1 MPFWHSV
8 RRFVTTTLC
17 HFGTS
22 RGLAL
27 CHFGTAKKKKPPGVQ
42 RVHRAATWQIRNGG
56 IRHEGHHK
64 IAGRSR
70 GRRTGSQT
78 MNQRQRAFCEAYLK
92 CGNAAEAA
100 IKAGYSPKSA
110 RSIGQRLLT
119 FADIR
124 EYLAQRNAQIIAEN
138 TATLEEIYSFWTVT
152 MRDQASKP
160 ADRLKASELLS
171 KALIVERTRKEN
183 SDQSGAG
190 HEFDGWSDEELRGAV
205 HLMEDLSDEEFNAIM
220 DAYNRKKRR

>member
-1 MPFWHSV
+1 MGTGFVKFPRWLLEEPYLSELSGNEKILYSLIADRCELSNSTGKCDEDGKPFAV
-8 RRFVTTTLC
+8 FT
-17 HFGTS
+17 
-22 RGLAL
+22 
-27 CHFGTAKKKKPPGVQ
+27 
-42 RVHRAATWQIRNGG
+42 
-56 IRHEGHHK
+56 
-64 IAGRSR
+64 
-70 GRRTGSQT
+70 
-78 MNQRQRAFCEAYLK
+78 
-92 CGNAAEAA
+92 
-100 IKAGYSPKSA
+100 IK
-110 RSIGQRLLT
+110 SI
-119 FADIR
+119 IR

-152 MRDQASKP
+152 MRDQSSKP

>member
-1 MPFWHSV
+1 
-8 RRFVTTTLC
+8 
-17 HFGTS
+17 
-22 RGLAL
+22 
-27 CHFGTAKKKKPPGVQ
+27 
-42 RVHRAATWQIRNGG
+42 
-56 IRHEGHHK
+56 
-64 IAGRSR
+64 
-70 GRRTGSQT
+70 

-171 KALIVERTRKEN
+171 KALIVERTRKTAIRAVQGM
-183 SDQSGAG
+183 SLTAG
-190 HEFDGWSDEELRGAV
+190 VMRSCAALFTLW
-205 HLMEDLSDEEFNAIM
+205 
-220 DAYNRKKRR
+220 KT

>member
-1 MPFWHSV
+1 
-8 RRFVTTTLC
+8 
-17 HFGTS
+17 
-22 RGLAL
+22 
-27 CHFGTAKKKKPPGVQ
+27 
-42 RVHRAATWQIRNGG
+42 
-56 IRHEGHHK
+56 
-64 IAGRSR
+64 
-70 GRRTGSQT
+70 

-205 HLMEDLSDEEFNAIM
+205 HLMEDLSDEEFNAITVQAFDETREKTFLTLLKYFLQKRFAEEAGVCTSRRDRPADSPHKTGSR
-220 DAYNRKKRR
+220 DAIRHL